1 MSDQSLREIC
11 LADPTFSERYDGWIV
26 IGRGTYA
33 TVVRVR
39 SRDAGR
45 EIALKI
51 FQGLSPE
58 MAARVREEVHAAQSL
73 ATPYFVQVY
82 SVFDRGQITW
92 FEMELVDGLNLDQE
106 LERLQ
111 RQRRRAS
118 LRRTSEVALA
128 VSRCVW
134 HAHRRGV
141 LHRDVKPAN
150 VLLPQ
155 SRSPA
160 AKLTDFGIA
169 RVGNGSGSTPTG
181 SITGTPRFAS
191 PEALA
196 GGPVGP
202 AHDVFGLCTT
212 LYALFSGGRL
222 PFPVSSDAGI
232 EALRDIQV
240 GTKPVPLRAL
250 VPEIDADVS
259 RLISRGLELSAHA
272 RPGVSAIVLAL
283 EGTQHAAASVGA
295 PRRSNGPNGAWRVA
309 TVGVGLALLGWWTR
323 GRRHRRSRRGRTR
336 RAKLGSM
343 QA

>member
-1 MSDQSLREIC
+1 MSDHSLRELC
-11 LADPTFSERYDGWIV
+11 LADPTFSERYEGWAV
-26 IGRGTYA
+26 LGRGTYA
-33 TVVRVR
+33 TVVRAR

-45 EIALKI
+45 EMALKI
-51 FQGLSPE
+51 FEGLSPE
-58 MAARVREEVHAAQSL
+58 MSGRVREEVHAAQSL

-111 RQRRRAS
+111 RSHRRAS
-118 LRRTSEVALA
+118 LRWTSEVALA

-150 VLLPQ
+150 VLLPR
-155 SRSPA
+155 SRVPA

-202 AHDVFGLCTT
+202 PHDVFGLCTT

-222 PFPVSSDAGI
+222 PFPVPSDAGI
-232 EALRDIQV
+232 EVLRDLQRR
-240 GTKPVPLRAL
+240 TKPVALRVL
-250 VPEIDADVS
+250 VPGIDADLS
-259 RLISRGLELSAHA
+259 QLLTLGLEPHAAA
-272 RPGVSAIVLAL
+272 RPDVGAIVLAL
-283 EGTQHAAASVGA
+283 ERMQREAASADGTR
-295 PRRSNGPNGAWRVA
+295 PSNGRPSAWRLA
-309 TVGVGLALLGWWTR
+309 TVGVGLAVLGWWTR
-323 GRRHRRSRRGRTR
+323 LRHQGRRRLVRTPGDIER
-336 RAKLGSM
+336 
-343 QA
+343 

>member
-1 MSDQSLREIC
+1 MSGLSLRELC
-11 LADPTFSERYDGWIV
+11 LADPTFCERYEGWTV
-26 IGRGTYA
+26 LGRGTYA

-45 EIALKI
+45 EVALKV
-51 FQGLSPE
+51 FQDLAPE
-58 MAARVREEVHAAQSL
+58 MATRVREEVHAAQSL

-82 SVFDRGQITW
+82 SVFNRGPITW

-106 LERLQ
+106 LERL
-111 RQRRRAS
+111 RRRHRRAS
-118 LRRTSEVALA
+118 LQRTTEVALA

-150 VLLPQ
+150 VMLPG
-155 SRSPA
+155 SRMPA

-196 GGPVGP
+196 GDPVGP
-202 AHDVFGLCTT
+202 PHDVFGLCTT

-222 PFPVSSDAGI
+222 PFPVASDAGI
-232 EALRDIQV
+232 EALRDVQLR
-240 GTKPVPLRAL
+240 TRPVSLRAL

-259 RLISRGLELSAHA
+259 RLVSLGLEPNAVA
-272 RPGVSAIVLAL
+272 RPEVGTIVLAL
-283 EGTQHAAASVGA
+283 EGTHRAAAAVGVNH
-295 PRRSNGPNGAWRVA
+295 PSNVRRSAWRFA
-309 TVGVGLALLGWWTR
+309 TIGLGLAVLGWWTQM
-323 GRRHRRSRRGRTR
+323 RHQRRSPRVRNLCDIVRQGR
-336 RAKLGSM
+336 
-343 QA
+343 

>member
-1 MSDQSLREIC
+1 MPNHALRELC
-11 LADPTFSERYDGWIV
+11 LADPTFSERYEGWTV
-26 IGRGTYA
+26 LGHGTYA

-45 EIALKI
+45 DIALKV
-51 FQGLSPE
+51 FEGLSPE
-58 MAARVREEVHAAQSL
+58 MAGRVREEVHAAQSL

-82 SVFDRGQITW
+82 SVFDHGRITW

-106 LERLQ
+106 LERLG
-111 RQRRRAS
+111 RQRRHAS

-150 VLLPQ
+150 VLLPR
-155 SRSPA
+155 SRVPA

-169 RVGNGSGSTPTG
+169 RVGNGSGATPNG

-202 AHDVFGLCTT
+202 PHDVFGLCTT

-222 PFPVSSDAGI
+222 PFPVAADAGVD
-232 EALRDIQV
+232 ALREAQLR
-240 GTKPVPLRAL
+240 TKPVSLRAI
-250 VPEIDADVS
+250 VPEIDPALA
-259 RLISRGLELSAHA
+259 RLVARGLSPDVAA
-272 RPGVSAIVLAL
+272 RPNVSAIVLAL
-283 EGTQHAAASVGA
+283 ERVQRARAGGRGPATA
-295 PRRSNGPNGAWRVA
+295 RRFTWPVA
-309 TVGVGLALLGWWTR
+309 TVGLGLALLGLWTS
-323 GRRHRRSRRGRTR
+323 GRRRSRRRLR
-336 RAKLGSM
+336 LSD
-343 QA
+343 

>member
-11 LADPTFSERYDGWIV
+11 LADPTFSERYEGWTV
-26 IGRGTYA
+26 LGRGTYA

-51 FQGLSPE
+51 FEGLSPE
-58 MAARVREEVHAAQSL
+58 MSERVREEVHAAQSL

-92 FEMELVDGLNLDQE
+92 FEMELVEGLNLDQE

-111 RQRRRAS
+111 RQHRRAS

-150 VLLPQ
+150 VLLPK
-155 SRSPA
+155 SRVPA

-222 PFPVSSDAGI
+222 PFPVASDASI
-232 EALRDIQV
+232 EALRDVQLR
-240 GTKPVPLRAL
+240 TRPVPLRAL
-250 VPEIDADVS
+250 VPEIDADLSTLVT
-259 RLISRGLELSAHA
+259 LGLEPNPVA
-272 RPGVSAIVLAL
+272 RPEVGAIVLAL
-283 EGTQHAAASVGA
+283 ERTQREAASVGTTR
-295 PRRSNGPNGAWRVA
+295 PPNGGRSRAWRFA
-309 TVGVGLALLGWWTR
+309 TAGVGLAVFGWWTR
-323 GRRHRRSRRGRTR
+323 LRQQRRSRRMRS
-336 RAKLGSM
+336 LHEIDP
-343 QA
+343 

>member
-1 MSDQSLREIC
+1 MSDHSLRELC
-11 LADPTFSERYDGWIV
+11 LADPTFRERYEGWAV
-26 IGRGTYA
+26 LGRGTYA
-33 TVVRVR
+33 TVLRVR

-45 EIALKI
+45 EIALKV
-51 FQGLSPE
+51 FQGLSSE
-58 MAARVREEVHAAQSL
+58 MASRVREEVHAAQCL

-82 SVFDRGQITW
+82 SVFDRGQISW
-92 FEMELVDGLNLDQE
+92 FEMELVEGRNLDQE

-111 RQRRRAS
+111 RQRRRVS
-118 LRRTSEVALA
+118 LHRASEVALA
-128 VSRCVW
+128 ISRCVW

-150 VLLPQ
+150 VLLPK
-155 SRSPA
+155 SGMPA

-169 RVGNGSGSTPTG
+169 RIGNGCGSTPTG

-232 EALRDIQV
+232 EVLRDIQLR
-240 GTKPVPLRAL
+240 TKPVPLRAI
-250 VPEIDADVS
+250 VPEIDRAVS
-259 RLISRGLELSAHA
+259 GLVSRGLERVAHA
-272 RPGVSAIVLAL
+272 RPDVSAIVLAL
-283 EGTQHAAASVGA
+283 ERTQRAASGA
-295 PRRSNGPNGAWRVA
+295 PRPSNGRQSAWRLA
-309 TVGVGLALLGWWTR
+309 TVGVGFAVLGWWTR
-323 GRRHRRSRRGRTR
+323 LRRQRGDRRERTLR
-336 RAKLGSM
+336 ETQS
-343 QA
+343 